1 MNKFNL
7 IFLFFYL
14 FFTSCN
20 ESINNNPSKD
30 VKSIES
36 EEQKR
41 IAVFIKPKHINVK
54 KENLDYLKKHNNQYA
69 FDFDMLKN
77 KKLQERII
85 QLVGEENFKFMDDLT
100 GSKPA
105 ELKNNSFS
113 CWIFKAHDACCNHSI
128 IDIDFKKNI
137 LYVGICKDIEYKL
150 YSEDGSSSQ
159 KLKEWCNCE

>member
-20 ESINNNPSKD
+20 ESINNNLSKD
-30 VKSIES
+30 VKSFES

-100 GSKPA
+100 GSTPA

>member
-14 FFTSCN
+14 LFTSCN
-20 ESINNNPSKD
+20 ESIDNNPSKD
-30 VKSIES
+30 DKSIES

-41 IAVFIKPKHINVK
+41 IAIFIKPKHINVK
-54 KENLDYLKKHNNQYA
+54 KENLDYLKKYNNQYA

-77 KKLQERII
+77 QKLQERII

-100 GSKPA
+100 GSTPA

-128 IDIDFKKNI
+128 IDVDFKKNI